1 MKYMLLIH
9 VNPAV
14 MATLTDE
21 ERSAIGDAHG
31 EFIKTIQESGEMIGT
46 QALGDPAES
55 TVVSASGGVPVVT
68 DGPFSEA
75 KEVMGGY
82 YLVDVESK
90 ERAIEI
96 AKAIPDLKHD
106 GLTSMEVRPVIFSA
120 GTDL

>member
-21 ERSAIGDAHG
+21 ERASIGDAHG

-46 QALGDPAES
+46 QALADPS
-55 TVVSASGGVPVVT
+55 NTVVVSASGGVPVVT
-68 DGPFSEA
+68 DGPFGEA

-96 AKAIPDLKHD
+96 AKMIPDLQFD
-106 GLTSMEVRPVIFSA
+106 GLTSMEVRPVMFSA
-120 GTDL
+120 GTDM